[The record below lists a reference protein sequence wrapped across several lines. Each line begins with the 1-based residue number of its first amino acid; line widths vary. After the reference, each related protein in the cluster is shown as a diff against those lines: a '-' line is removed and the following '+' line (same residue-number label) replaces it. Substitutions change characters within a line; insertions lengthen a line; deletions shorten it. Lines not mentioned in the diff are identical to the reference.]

1 MFGRLCLQIALF
13 AVLLHGETRAD
24 ISIHE
29 LSASHF
35 ATNTVS
41 GQVLDVIDSAPIS
54 TVILFDRSG
63 GIPLYVD
70 TPNLKGVVR
79 GDLVTAH
86 VVHQHWTYTTKSISI
101 TGRRPIPEPVEITF
115 NELSRRICQPASIRG
130 VLQSVR
136 PDAVNTCWNWMSL
149 ATPGGTLPVA
159 AREADFPIAT
169 LRPLLDAEIRLSG
182 YAQPM
187 VAWRAGLGLQFTPVK
202 DYPIEVLHAP
212 PTDIRDT
219 SPFDS
224 LQHPHRQRLSGLV
237 LATSRER
244 FFMKTTWGVCEVY
257 VTEHPCAVSPGDQ
270 VTVAGFFNASFQGHR
285 IEEARVQID
294 ARDPFPADDVVR
306 IGFNDLFNVSQGGEV
321 MSLDH
326 YHRTVTLAG
335 EVKGTFLSPNGQK
348 TVLLGDGHHTLLI
361 DVSLFGPPQFP
372 DIRPGATVEVTGLCH
387 ADFDRDSAKP
397 AELQFRSFVVFPR
410 AAGDIRVLAQPS
422 WWSTGLLL
430 SVIGVLLALLLGIGL
445 WNRSL
450 AVLSRRRAEQLSLEQ
465 LNVSKA
471 ELKISE
477 RTRIAVELHDALS
490 QNLTGV
496 SLQLDAVRRFADD
509 DHARMLRHLDMAMRT
524 LKSCR
529 TELRNCLWDLRNR
542 ALEEPDLNM
551 AIRQS
556 ISPFVGD
563 ARLEI
568 QFDVP
573 RERLSDDTTHALMR
587 IIREL
592 ASNAVNHGQATVIR
606 IVGATDDDRLL
617 CSISD
622 NGSGFDPQRSPG
634 VAEGHFGLQGIIDRI
649 NQLHGEMKLTSSRHS
664 GTTVSFSLKK

>member
-1 MFGRLCLQIALF
+1 MSGRLCLKIALLAALF
-13 AVLLHGETRAD
+13 YGETRAD
-24 ISIHE
+24 IPLRE
-29 LSASHF
+29 LSATHS

-54 TVILFDRSG
+54 TVILFDQSG

-70 TPNLKGVVR
+70 TTNLKGVVR
-79 GDLVTAH
+79 GDLITAH

-101 TGRRPIPEPVEITF
+101 TGHRPIPEPLEIKF
-115 NELSRRICQPASIRG
+115 NELSRRICQPVSIRG

-149 ATPGGTLPVA
+149 ATPDGLLPVA
-159 AREADFPIAT
+159 AREVDFPIAT
-169 LRPLLDAEIRLSG
+169 LRPILDAEIRLSG

-202 DYPIEVLHAP
+202 DYPIEVLRAP
-212 PTDIRDT
+212 PPNILDT
-219 SPFDS
+219 PPFGH
-224 LQHPHRQRLSGLV
+224 LQHPHRQRLAGTV

-257 VTEHPCAVSPGDQ
+257 ATEHPCAVSPGDR
-270 VTVAGFFNASFQGHR
+270 VTVAGFFNASFQGYR

-294 ARDPFPADDVVR
+294 ARDSLSADDVVR

-326 YHRTVTLAG
+326 YHQIVTLAG

-348 TVLLGDGHHTLLI
+348 TILLGDGHHTLLI
-361 DVSLFGPPQFP
+361 DVSLFGPSQLP
-372 DIRPGATVEVTGLCH
+372 DIRPGATVEITGLCH
-387 ADFDRDSAKP
+387 ADFDRDPAKP

-410 AAGDIRVLAQPS
+410 TAGDIRVLAQPS

-430 SVIGVLLALLLGIGL
+430 SVICILLALLLVIGL

-509 DHARMLRHLDMAMRT
+509 DRARMLRHLGMAMRT

-542 ALEEPDLNM
+542 ALEEPDMNT
-551 AIRQS
+551 AIRHS
-556 ISPFVGD
+556 ISPFIGRT
-563 ARLEI
+563 RLEI
-568 QFDVP
+568 RFAVP

-592 ASNAVNHGQATVIR
+592 ASNAVNHGHASVIR
-606 IVGATDDDRLL
+606 IAGTIENDSLRFSV
-617 CSISD
+617 SD
-622 NGSGFDPQRSPG
+622 NGSGFDPHNRPG
-634 VAEGHFGLQGIIDRI
+634 VTEGHFGLEGIADRVS
-649 NQLHGEMKLTSSRHS
+649 QLNGEMKLASSPKN
-664 GTTVSFSLKK
+664 GTTVSISLKT